1 MNSNLFLTTLLKN
14 FSTLSKLFLHAI
26 FWNIKTKFG
35 GLKTNSG
42 LKMTIS
48 CSIRLILVAIDEF
61 LVEND

>member
-1 MNSNLFLTTLLKN
+1 MNSNLFFTDFIKEFQHIN
-14 FSTLSKLFLHAI
+14 KLFLHAI